1 MPSRIARSFLA
12 SLFVSNP
19 SSNVVFAVSSR
30 LECSAEKRIK
40 RIDHERMV
48 EEKGRTFLHRTL
60 LFQRSFSPEEEG
72 LDRVIYSGKK
82 PRSISPS
89 LSYSR
94 WIKRPVSRERHFA
107 IIKKRREISL
117 KNNLCSV
124 PSSNEPQFR
133 GKKRYVKRS
142 FIHVPVITRSSLF
155 IRRDIAFSAYR
166 KNTLAC
172 NG

>member
-1 MPSRIARSFLA
+1 MVDSPSLCLLTLRLFKKLYALQDRSILSSQPFRFESILQRRLRRFVA
-12 SLFVSNP
+12 SR
-19 SSNVVFAVSSR
+19 VFRGEAYH
-30 LECSAEKRIK
+30 
-40 RIDHERMV
+40 HERMV

-133 GKKRYVKRS
+133 GKNA
-142 FIHVPVITRSSLF
+142 T
-155 IRRDIAFSAYR
+155 
-166 KNTLAC
+166 
-172 NG
+172 